1 MANRSVTVRL
11 KAEIAGYL
19 SAMRSAKSATDE
31 LGDTT
36 DKTSKKSES
45 AFGRL
50 SKMAAEN
57 EQAWN
62 TVSTGLMGVGT
73 AAVAGAGLAVKKFAD
88 FDKAMSSVQAATHAS
103 AGEMD
108 SLRDAAVRTGA
119 DTAFSAEE
127 AARGIEELAKAGVS
141 TSDILGGGLDGALAL
156 AAAGGIEVGEAA
168 ETAASAMTQFG
179 LAGGD
184 VTHIADLLAAGA
196 GKAQGGVSDLGQALN
211 QTGLVANATGLSI
224 EETVGTLSAFAS
236 AGMIGSDAGTSFK
249 TMLQRLS
256 APTGEAAGLMEELG
270 ISAYDASGEF
280 VGMSNL
286 AGQLRTAMEDMTPA
300 QRNAAMATM
309 FGADAVRAANI
320 VYEQGQDGIQGW
332 IDNVNDAGYAAETAA
347 LMQDNL
353 AGDLEKLG
361 GAMDTVFL
369 KSGSGMND
377 ALRGMVQGLEGMVDA
392 VGKIPGPILTA
403 GAAITGIVGVAAL
416 GAGAFMKIVPAVA
429 DTKAALSDLG
439 ITADGAKGKMGGLAK
454 AVGIATVAFGG
465 FQLAAWAGKQGQP
478 AIDSLDVLAQKI
490 TDAGTNALDLDAAFE
505 HMADG
510 AVGSGREI
518 ANLDDALNLKYGG
531 GFKNFMLG
539 VGDALP
545 GVENEMSH
553 VQESFAG
560 FDDIL
565 SGMVES
571 GNAEEAAAG
580 FQQIADAAAAQGIP
594 LEKIKADFPQYA
606 AALETAAEASAGAA
620 EGAGAVEEGLE
631 GVAGEAGEAAAS
643 LEDIIG
649 AMSTLGLITLD
660 AEIATGQFQAAIR
673 DTMTATEGLEGAVLD
688 AKGGFDELTPAGLAA
703 EEAFA
708 GVVRKGWEMVE
719 LNAAQGDSFA
729 EIATGLG
736 TMYDGL
742 VTAAEQLGMTSEQAE
757 TLARTALNIP
767 EDVSIE
773 SWMSDQAL
781 IVAESTG
788 QSAQD
793 IPGEVAISSWMS
805 DAAFIEAIRTR
816 AAAEG
821 IPEHE
826 AISSFMEDYARN
838 KASETTA
845 AVLGIPEGADVRSWM
860 DANAE
865 NQAWRTKG
873 AIDAIPR
880 EVNITTRHLEIW
892 EKTSVGSPKSTGP
905 LRPGLKN
912 GGRVPSFADGGRLP
926 ATGLGTDKILGI
938 SSMTGQPTAWVDD
951 REWVVNQR
959 SSDKYNALLRDVN
972 NDAPS
977 VRHLAGYNNGGRV
990 REYAT
995 GGQVAARTNV
1005 SATVNTTGV
1014 EAAVANAMSGW
1025 QPVVKLGDREFF
1037 GAMKRAERNM
1047 KRN

>member
-19 SAMRSAKSATDE
+19 SAMRNAKSATDE
-31 LGDTT
+31 LGNAT
-36 DKTSKKSES
+36 DKTSKQSES

-57 EQAWN
+57 EQAWS
-62 TVSTGLMGVGT
+62 TVSTGLIGVGT

-286 AGQLRTAMEDMTPA
+286 AGQMRTAMEDMTPA
-300 QRNAAMATM
+300 QRNAAMAVM

-416 GAGAFMKIVPAVA
+416 GAGAFMKVIPAVA
-429 DTKAALSDLG
+429 DTRQALSDLG
-439 ITADGAKGKMGGLAK
+439 ITADGMKGKFGGLAK
-454 AVGIATVAFGG
+454 AAGVAAVAFAG
-465 FQLAAWAGKQGQP
+465 FELAKWAGAQGQP
-478 AIDSLDVLAQKI
+478 AIDTLETLAQKI
-490 TDAGTNALDLDAAFE
+490 TDAGTGAIDLDNAFDT
-505 HMADG
+505 MADG
-510 AVGSGREI
+510 AVGSGMEI
-518 ANLDDALNLKYGG
+518 RNLDEAMNLKYGG
-531 GFKNFMLG
+531 GFKATMLSLGDGLG
-539 VGDALP
+539 VD
-545 GVENEMSH
+545 NEMARTTAAF
-553 VQESFAG
+553 EG

-580 FQQIADAAAAQGIP
+580 FQQIADAAEAQGIP
-594 LEKIKADFPQYA
+594 LEKVKADFPQYA

-620 EGAGAVEEGLE
+620 EGSEAVATGLE
-631 GVAGEAGEAAAS
+631 GVSEEAGEAAAS
-643 LEDIIG
+643 LEDIVD
-649 AMSTLGLITLD
+649 ALSMMGLITLD
-660 AEIATGQFQAAIR
+660 AQAATGAFHAALR
-673 DTMTATEGLEGAVLD
+673 DVADATEGMSGSISDMNGA
-688 AKGGFDELTPAGLAA
+688 FDTTTEAGYAA
-703 EEAFA
+703 QQAFA
-708 GVVRKGWEMVE
+708 EVATSGWDMAEA
-719 LNAAQGDSFA
+719 NANAGASFG
-729 EIATGLG
+729 EIAANLQST
-736 TMYDGL
+736 YDGL
-742 VTAAEQLGMTSEQAE
+742 VATAEGFGFTAEQAQ
-757 TLARTALNIP
+757 TLAREALGVP
-767 EDVSIE
+767 ENVDIE
-773 SWMSDQAL
+773 TWMSDSAL
-781 IVAESTG
+781 AIATSTG
-788 QSAQD
+788 QAAQD

-821 IPEHE
+821 IPEYE
-826 AISSFMEDYARN
+826 AIQSFMDSYAEG
-838 KASETTA
+838 KANDTTA
-845 AVLGIPEGADVRSWM
+845 AVLGIPKGADIRSWM

-959 SSDKYNALLRDVN
+959 SSDKYNALIGAVNRD
-972 NDAPS
+972 DPA
-977 VRHLAGYNNGGRV
+977 VRHLAGYNSGGRV

-995 GGQVAARTNV
+995 GGQVTARANV
-1005 SATVNTTGV
+1005 SANVDPSGI
-1014 EAAVANAMSGW
+1014 EAAVATALSGW
-1025 QPVVKLGDREFF
+1025 VPMVEVSDRQFF
-1037 GAMKRAERNM
+1037 GVMKRAERNA
-1047 KRN
+1047 KRP